1 MILEMLLNSFLKN
14 LVSHFF
20 IMIRDFPVHGGLFK
34 KSFQGFIQYS
44 FSGIKPIY
52 YVNLFKSRIVMILTV
67 KKCHFDIRQI
77 EYDRQFIQDYSKN
90 IFPPPFRLLLSLIEK
105 ISKEFEKI
113 GRTILIYYITP
124 YINTLGIPS
133 VDCRILLRKQKYES
147 RVFSTSFD

>member
-1 MILEMLLNSFLKN
+1 MGVLLY
-14 LVSHFF
+14 
-20 IMIRDFPVHGGLFK
+20 P
-34 KSFQGFIQYS
+34 
-44 FSGIKPIY
+44 
-52 YVNLFKSRIVMILTV
+52 
-67 KKCHFDIRQI
+67 DISNFTFRNV
-77 EYDRQFIQDYSKN
+77 KN
-90 IFPPPFRLLLSLIEK
+90 IKCKIYLIDFLNELGNFKQNKFYTSKCKFFLHFTTTDPFPPPFRPLLSLIEK